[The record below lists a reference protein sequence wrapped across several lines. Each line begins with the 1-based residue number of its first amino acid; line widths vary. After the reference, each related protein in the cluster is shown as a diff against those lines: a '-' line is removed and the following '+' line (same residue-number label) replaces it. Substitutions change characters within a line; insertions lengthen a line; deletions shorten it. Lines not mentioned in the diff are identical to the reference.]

1 MCKNKG
7 EAIVLRLYL
16 CCFTGGADVFE
27 CKILVYIKALLIFA
41 LSI

>member
-1 MCKNKG
+1 MYKNKG

-27 CKILVYIKALLIFA
+27 CKIFVIMNVKHP
-41 LSI
+41 